1 MSCHAG
7 GTLSGDLPGYSVV
20 WCPRQHSHTSQPNI
34 IESSQVTQEEG
45 GESKEEEEKRF
56 IQHNISNTPT
66 CPSTPTPTCPNTPT
80 ICDVMCHPDQASMKN
95 CRYQNG
101 SLPPVGKPPKPE
113 TIVVIK
119 PLSLSE
125 KSLVFGEQERPQR
138 CGDQNRYEEGRV
150 VGDTVQN
157 RSAKQVTREG
167 NNI

>member
-7 GTLSGDLPGYSVV
+7 GTLSGDLPGCFVV
-20 WCPRQHSHTSQPNI
+20 WSHRQHSHTSQPNI

-66 CPSTPTPTCPNTPT
+66 CLPPT
-80 ICDVMCHPDQASMKN
+80 ICDVMCHPDRASMKN

-138 CGDQNRYEEGRV
+138 CSDQNRCEQTRIWTGLVTPYRI
-150 VGDTVQN
+150 DLQN
-157 RSAKQVTREG
+157 K
-167 NNI
+167 